1 LTRVQGSKMV
11 ETIAQYELLNKYL
24 KLSMFPVAVKYFP
37 SFDDD
42 LEWELA
48 DLGFYRPKNPLNVCQ
63 CVGLARHHSRKVLV
77 TSLDM
82 ACKVGAMAG
91 GLHPFDEELESG
103 EIGVRDGIRKDP
115 GLCKEL
121 FETLP
126 RIEYGEVEAIACAP
140 LHKMDIE
147 YDQIIF
153 YGTPLDVL
161 KIVQAYLWGRGAR
174 LETSTAGKYGVCVEG
189 MANSYV
195 TGTLSFGFPC
205 RGERVSSIVQEDE
218 MFVVVP
224 AEDLNDVIEGL
235 EKTKHLLPTPMPF
248 SGVDQEP
255 TFLPDY
261 YLTDHAKK
269 KQ

>member
-1 LTRVQGSKMV
+1 MV
-11 ETIAQYELLNKYL
+11 DSIAQYELLNKYL
-24 KLSMFPVAVKYFP
+24 KLSMFPVAVRYFQ
-37 SFDDD
+37 SLDED

-48 DLGFYRPKNPLNVCQ
+48 DQGFYRPKNPINVCQ

-77 TSLDM
+77 TREDM
-82 ACKVGAMAG
+82 ACKVGALAG

-103 EIGVRDGIRKDP
+103 EIGVQDGIRKDP
-115 GLCKEL
+115 DLCREL

-126 RIEYGEVEAIACAP
+126 RIEYGAVEAMACAP

-147 YDQIIF
+147 FDQVIF
-153 YGTPLDVL
+153 YGTPLDTL
-161 KIVQAYLWGRGAR
+161 KIVQAYLWGKGAR
-174 LETSTAGKYGVCVEG
+174 LETSTAGKYGVCSEG

-195 TGTLSFGFPC
+195 TKNLSFGFPC
-205 RGERVSSIVQEDE
+205 RGERVSSIVQESE

-224 AEDLNDVIEGL
+224 AEDLDDIIEGL

-261 YLTDHAKK
+261 YLTENAKARRDDAK
-269 KQ
+269 ATN